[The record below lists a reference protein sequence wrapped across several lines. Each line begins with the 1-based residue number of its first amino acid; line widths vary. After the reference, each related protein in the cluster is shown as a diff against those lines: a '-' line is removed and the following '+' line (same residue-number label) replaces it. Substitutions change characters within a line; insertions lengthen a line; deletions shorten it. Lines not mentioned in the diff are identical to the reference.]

1 MNISVK
7 VFEKHKG
14 DVAEVLDRSDL
25 FMFSNAEP
33 IAKMFLTMD
42 TY

>member
-14 DVAEVLDRSDL
+14 DVAETLNWSDL
-25 FMFSNAEP
+25 LMFSNAEP
-33 IAKMFLTMD
+33 IAND
-42 TY
+42 S